1 MGRDASCVGT
11 VAAMIAVAA
20 VVLAAPEVGR
30 AQTPLLTA
38 GRSAVMIQV
47 GLDGTSIEHK
57 SGGQS
62 LLKLDG
68 TTNGQPWGSITG
80 MFATGSRASLL
91 LGVSAASIGGDVEN
105 TGHFTTEGGGYYS
118 GWKQSGYTV
127 RIQAGAIIWLD

>member
-1 MGRDASCVGT
+1 MRCDASSVGR
-11 VAAMIAVAA
+11 VAAMIAVAT
-20 VVLAAPEVGR
+20 VVVATPGVGR

-47 GLDGTSIEHK
+47 GLNGTSIEDT
-57 SGGQS
+57 SGGQT

-91 LGVSAASIGGDVEN
+91 LGISAASMGGDVEN
-105 TGHFTTEGGGYYS
+105 TGHFTTEGGGYYP
-118 GWKQSGYTV
+118 GWKRSGYTV
-127 RIQAGAIIWLD
+127 RIQAGAIIWLN